1 MSEKRAASF
10 VAHHEHSSKDDFR
23 TPAYLFEWI
32 DRKFGPVEY
41 DAACFADGSNALATP
56 LRLED
61 EWPNHSV
68 IYSNPPFRDYVKW
81 LDKGRLH
88 ALKGGIHILLIPNRL
103 CQVKVVE
110 RLSTH
115 LISEIWC
122 LGGRVNFEGPHS
134 VKGGAS
140 RTGTIILVQRKSFFS
155 APLLFAERLSNIKK
169 WWDQK

>member
-61 EWPNHSV
+61 EWPEGSV
-68 IYSNPPFRDYVKW
+68 VYSNPPWGAKEIEAWF
-81 LDKGRLH
+81 DKGVEH
-88 ALKGGIHILLIPNRL
+88 MKNGGIHLMLVPNKL
-103 CQVKVVE
+103 CQTWFASRIQYVSQV
-110 RLSTH
+110 
-115 LISEIWC
+115 WC
-122 LGGRVNFEGPHS
+122 LGGRVNFEGPYS
-134 VKGGAS
+134 TPGGAS
-140 RTGTIILVQRKSFFS
+140 RQGTVLLVCDGFNFKFGHIVPTKLYSVNLRDLK
-155 APLLFAERLSNIKK
+155 
-169 WWDQK
+169 